1 MSNFQL
7 FKNSYFIASLRLF
20 TLDQGYYF
28 VSEKI
33 GNKRDLL
40 MLMLRQNDVEIVVAV
55 SRIQIL
61 RS

>member
-7 FKNSYFIASLRLF
+7 YKNSNFIASLRLF